1 MHLFHL
7 LSSNAFLFQ
16 FQLDTEQLSETLY
29 KLDKSLESNSGSQR
43 NKAAALMQ
51 LEVRD
56 VYRGRGFRKN
66 VDCLKLTSNEELLFF
81 KNVQNLYLFTF
92 LEE

>member
-43 NKAAALMQ
+43 SKAATLMQ
-51 LEVRD
+51 LEVQNI
-56 VYRGRGFRKN
+56 YRERGFKET
-66 VDCLKLTSNEELLFF
+66 KASE
-81 KNVQNLYLFTF
+81 KM
-92 LEE
+92 